1 MFSISYFF
9 KFPKTIFKNP
19 TDWIEKREYLG
30 FVNAKVMESKDLFS
44 FEEGARIGVRRAI
57 EIAVAVAV
65 VVNVHVRIGLGDG
78 AVGFSGG
85 GVGNPSLGAS
95 HLGC

>member
-1 MFSISYFF
+1 
-9 KFPKTIFKNP
+9 
-19 TDWIEKREYLG
+19 
-30 FVNAKVMESKDLFS
+30 MESKDLFS
-44 FEEGARIGVRRAI
+44 FEEGARICVRRAI
-57 EIAVAVAV
+57 EIAVAV

-95 HLGC
+95 HFNCNRSYCDSLGKFDCEEWTSGGILASLWVHY